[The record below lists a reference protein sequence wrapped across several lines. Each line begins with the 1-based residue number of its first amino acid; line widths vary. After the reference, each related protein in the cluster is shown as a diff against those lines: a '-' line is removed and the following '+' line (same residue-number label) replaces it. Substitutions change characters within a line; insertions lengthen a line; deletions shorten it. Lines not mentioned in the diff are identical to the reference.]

1 MTLIGAY
8 GRTYNSRAAVLIDW
22 HSGKDFI
29 IADVFHGADGKPT
42 NKFDCQAVSR
52 CIADVLVDVSA
63 RINDNGSARRFVSDE
78 IRGLRQALEVI
89 LRELH

>member
-42 NKFDCQAVSR
+42 NKFDCQAAGDTG
-52 CIADVLVDVSA
+52 IT
-63 RINDNGSARRFVSDE
+63 
-78 IRGLRQALEVI
+78 IRYGKNLTKQCGAST
-89 LRELH
+89 